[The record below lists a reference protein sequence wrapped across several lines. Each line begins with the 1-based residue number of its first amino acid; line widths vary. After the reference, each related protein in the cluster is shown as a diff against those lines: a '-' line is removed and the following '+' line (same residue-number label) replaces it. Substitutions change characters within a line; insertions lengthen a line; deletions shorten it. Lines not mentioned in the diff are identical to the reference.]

1 MRRLRADER
10 WGLPCIGYHIQARPD
25 RDSTANLQR
34 LQQDTARTSPVALNL
49 IPADALHLSV
59 ATLVAAQS
67 FSDDGELQWFQIEGD
82 VRRKL
87 AAVPTRKEFSILF
100 PSLAFTKKA
109 VIVLT
114 RDQPAALREAREGF
128 GEVLTSFGMERPQY
142 DQAHITIARY
152 AESAA
157 LDEAALSS
165 IERDD
170 LAVVVGFHPFRLV
183 RERRYPSLQIETI

>member
-1 MRRLRADER
+1 MRHLRADER

-25 RDSTANLQR
+25 YDSTANLQR
-34 LQQDTARTSPVALNL
+34 LQQDTVRTSPIALNL

-59 ATLVAAQS
+59 ATFVAAQS
-67 FSDDGELQWFQIEGD
+67 FSNDAELRWSQIEQD
-82 VRRKL
+82 VRCKL
-87 AAVPTRKEFSILF
+87 AAVPTREEFSILF
-100 PSLAFTKKA
+100 PRLAFTRKA

-114 RDQPAALREAREGF
+114 RDQPPALREARDGF
-128 GEVLTSFGMERPQY
+128 GEVMTSFGMERPQY

-170 LAVVVGFHPFRLV
+170 LAVAVGFHPFRLV
-183 RERRYPSLQIETI
+183 RERRYPSLQTEAI